1 MSQTLSNQRTGTQTA
16 VLSKTREMRNQ
27 VSEKVQIFIIIRPF
41 IYIAIILQSDNHV
54 IMFTGGTG
62 NGFLKREDDRSG
74 RGTERRGSQGQAL
87 LFLRLHHSK
96 G

>member
-62 NGFLKREDDRSG
+62 NGF
-74 RGTERRGSQGQAL
+74 
-87 LFLRLHHSK
+87 
-96 G
+96 